1 MNTSPT
7 ARTVAWWRPQ
17 PVESGFSRMTSSSNN
32 LANPANPGSTANTV
46 AFRAL
51 VAFTAILLLSPQAWF
66 PVLGQLRIAFVA
78 AAIAIG
84 AHLMD
89 RMVRRESAPPFNGEI
104 GVALLLVGW
113 AVITVPVS
121 YWAGGSV
128 EVLTSQYIKAV
139 VFFWLVATLATTE
152 RRLKTVAWTL
162 VLCAIPLAGT
172 GLSNYLSGEVLSTG
186 VPGLKRIYGYMGGS
200 GLAANPND
208 LALML
213 NLIIPIAAALM
224 ISTRNLAARSV
235 AAMAMLISVAGV
247 IVTFSRAGFLTL
259 AATGVMLLALLARRH
274 SNGAG
279 ALLIAVALVVPV
291 LVPDSYF
298 DRLSTITDIE
308 ADRTGSA
315 QGRWQDVVVSAGI
328 VAQNPIVGA
337 GIGNDML
344 ALNRYRGRDTYRS
357 VHNAYLQYA
366 VDLGLPGLLL
376 FAWLHIM
383 CFRSAR
389 RLERL
394 ARQHEALKSLGPLA
408 AGIQVSLVTFFVAAM
423 FHPIAYQFY
432 FFTIGGLA
440 VALKNTA
447 RAVGAVDEPVR
458 APRHR
463 LAPTPADASASARS
477 ALADKLAGGP
487 VPLS

>member
-1 MNTSPT
+1 VNTSPT

-46 AFRAL
+46 AFRAV

-89 RMVRRESAPPFNGEI
+89 RMVRRDSAPPFNGEI

-162 VLCAIPLAGT
+162 VLCAIP
-172 GLSNYLSGEVLSTG
+172 
-186 VPGLKRIYGYMGGS
+186 
-200 GLAANPND
+200 
-208 LALML
+208 
-213 NLIIPIAAALM
+213 
-224 ISTRNLAARSV
+224 
-235 AAMAMLISVAGV
+235 
-247 IVTFSRAGFLTL
+247 
-259 AATGVMLLALLARRH
+259 
-274 SNGAG
+274 
-279 ALLIAVALVVPV
+279 LVVPV

-477 ALADKLAGGP
+477 ALADKLAGRP

>member
-1 MNTSPT
+1 MNTTPT
-7 ARTVAWWRPQ
+7 AHTVAWWRPQ
-17 PVESGFSRMTSSSNN
+17 PITVESGVSRIPTPSGGY
-32 LANPANPGSTANTV
+32 PAEAGYPGNGYPAKAGLYGSRSTANTV

-51 VAFTAILLLSPQAWF
+51 VAFTVILLLSPQAWF

-78 AAIAIG
+78 AAVAIG
-84 AHLMD
+84 AHLLD
-89 RMVRRESAPPFNGEI
+89 RLVRRDSAPPFSAEI
-104 GVALLLVGW
+104 GVALLLVAW

-139 VFFWLVATLATTE
+139 LFFWLVATLATTG

-162 VLCAIPLAGT
+162 VLCAIPLAAT
-172 GLSNYLSGEVLSTG
+172 GVWNYASGEVLSTG

-208 LALML
+208 LALVL
-213 NLIIPIAAALM
+213 NLIIPIAAAMM
-224 ISTRNLAARSV
+224 ISTRHMAARAV
-235 AAMAMLISVAGV
+235 AAMAVLVSVAGV

-259 AATGVMLLALLARRH
+259 AATGVMLLAVLVRRR
-274 SNGAG
+274 SNGVA

-291 LVPDSYF
+291 VVPDSYF

-315 QGRWQDVVVSAGI
+315 QGRWQDVIVSAGI

-344 ALNRYRGRDTYRS
+344 ALNKYRGRETFRS

-376 FAWLHIM
+376 FAWLHVM
-383 CFRSAR
+383 CFRAAR
-389 RLERL
+389 RVERS
-394 ARQHEALKSLGPLA
+394 AHRHDAIRSLGPLA
-408 AGIQVSLVTFFVAAM
+408 AGIQVSLIAFFVAAM

-440 VALKNTA
+440 IALRNTA
-447 RAVGAVDEPVR
+447 RGAGVVDEPVR
-458 APRHR
+458 ARQHGR
-463 LAPTPADASASARS
+463 AAVLVS
-477 ALADKLAGGP
+477 
-487 VPLS
+487 

>member
-1 MNTSPT
+1 MSTTPT
-7 ARTVAWWRPQ
+7 AHTVAWWRPQ
-17 PVESGFSRMTSSSNN
+17 QIVESGFSRIQQQKSGSSRMQTQPGRGY
-32 LANPANPGSTANTV
+32 PANAGLHSSTANTV

-51 VAFTAILLLSPQAWF
+51 VAFTVILLLSPQAWF

-78 AAIAIG
+78 AAVAIG
-84 AHLMD
+84 AHLLD
-89 RMVRRESAPPFNGEI
+89 RLVRRDSTPPFNSEV
-104 GVALLLVGW
+104 GVALLLVAW

-128 EVLTSQYIKAV
+128 EVLTNQYIKAV
-139 VFFWLVATLATTE
+139 LFFWLLATLAATG
-152 RRLKTVAWTL
+152 RRLETVAWTL
-162 VLCAIPLAGT
+162 VLCAVPLAAT
-172 GLSNYLSGEVLSTG
+172 GVWNYSAGEVLSTG

-208 LALML
+208 LALVL

-224 ISTRNLAARSV
+224 ISTRHMAGRGLAAV
-235 AAMAMLISVAGV
+235 ALLISVAGV

-259 AATGVMLLALLARRH
+259 AATGVMLLAVLTRRH
-274 SNGAG
+274 SNGVG
-279 ALLIAVALVVPV
+279 ALLVAVALVVPV

-315 QGRWQDVVVSAGI
+315 QGRWRDVVVSAGI

-344 ALNRYRGRDTYRS
+344 ALNEYRGRETFRS

-383 CFRSAR
+383 CFRTAR
-389 RLERL
+389 RIERL
-394 ARQHEALKSLGPLA
+394 AQHHEEIRSLGPLA

-440 VALKNTA
+440 IALKNTA
-447 RAVGAVDEPVR
+447 RAHGVADEPVR
-458 APRHR
+458 ARPNR
-463 LAPTPADASASARS
+463 LAP
-477 ALADKLAGGP
+477 AL
-487 VPLS
+487 VR

>member
-1 MNTSPT
+1 M
-7 ARTVAWWRPQ
+7 Q
-17 PVESGFSRMTSSSNN
+17 PGLVYPAQAGFSRV
-32 LANPANPGSTANTV
+32 STANTV

-51 VAFTAILLLSPQAWF
+51 VAFTVILLLSPQAWF
-66 PVLGQLRIAFVA
+66 PLLAQLRIAFVA
-78 AAIAIG
+78 AAVAIG
-84 AHLMD
+84 AHLLD
-89 RMVRRESAPPFNGEI
+89 RLVRRDSAPPFNSEL
-104 GVALLLVGW
+104 GVALLLVAW

-139 VFFWLVATLATTE
+139 LFFWLVATLATTA

-162 VLCAIPLAGT
+162 VLCAVPLAVT
-172 GLSNYLSGEVLSTG
+172 GLWNYSSGEVLSTG

-208 LALML
+208 LALVL
-213 NLIIPIAAALM
+213 NLIIPLAAALI
-224 ISTRNLAARSV
+224 ISTRNPAARGV
-235 AAMAMLISVAGV
+235 AAVAMLISIAGV

-259 AATGVMLLALLARRH
+259 AATGVMLLAVLARRH
-274 SNGAG
+274 SNGVA
-279 ALLIAVALVVPV
+279 ALLVAVALVLPV
-291 LVPDSYF
+291 VVPDSYF

-308 ADRTGSA
+308 ADQTGSA
-315 QGRWQDVVVSAGI
+315 QGRWRDVVVSAGI

-344 ALNRYRGRDTYRS
+344 ALNRYRGRETFRS

-376 FAWLHIM
+376 FAWLHVM
-383 CFRSAR
+383 CFRTAR
-389 RLERL
+389 RIERL
-394 ARQHEALKSLGPLA
+394 APRHDAIRSLGPLA

-440 VALKNTA
+440 IALRNTA
-447 RAVGAVDEPVR
+447 RAHGVVDEPVR
-458 APRHR
+458 VPRHR
-463 LAPTPADASASARS
+463 PAPVVVS
-477 ALADKLAGGP
+477 
-487 VPLS
+487 